1 MDVKGDTHHNEALKG
16 SGDVTPDIQQLESF
30 DYDKH
35 AEKKLIRRID
45 VRLLPILGC
54 LYAIAAV
61 DRVNVGA
68 SLAQLRRH

>member
-1 MDVKGDTHHNEALKG
+1 MEAKGDTHHDEAVKG
-16 SGDVTPDIQQLESF
+16 SGDVTPELQQLEAF

-45 VRLLPILGC
+45 LRLLPILGC

-61 DRVNVGA
+61 DRVNVGLSVRA
-68 SLAQLRRH
+68 